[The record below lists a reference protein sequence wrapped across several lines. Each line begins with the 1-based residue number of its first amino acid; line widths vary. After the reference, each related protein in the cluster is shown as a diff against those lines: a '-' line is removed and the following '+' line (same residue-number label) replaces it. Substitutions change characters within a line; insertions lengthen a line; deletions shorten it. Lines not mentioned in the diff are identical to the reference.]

1 MFPAE
6 PSSVVLRHYQE
17 EMRDKSYENI
27 FVKKHRGTLCV
38 APMGCGKSLTM
49 ACSAVKASVHGGVL
63 ILAHFKMLVRG
74 NKKAVERLG
83 RNCYIY
89 TGEEKDVIWSDVKK
103 NGAIV
108 SGSVQAI
115 VRALHKIDPSAIKL
129 ILIDEGHHAAL
140 NSAYHKIQQHF
151 GCPVIMY
158 TATPDREDGEPLVSD
173 HALCESVAYNGQVR
187 DFIKE
192 GWILLPKIVFE
203 KTVKLD
209 YSVFSDDNSAI
220 TERQAQEAWEA
231 NKAHY
236 AVIKPF
242 LDRCGNMQSVG
253 FAPTVKLAKLWSGL
267 VNDVK
272 PGRSE
277 YVASYK
283 PGDYTDAQLDFD
295 QADRRLI
302 EQKFF
307 DGSIQHLWNQ
317 GVYLEGADLV
327 PAQACMF
334 GIITTSRPKVAQ
346 GVGRVLRPC
355 EENGVSILS
364 GLERATAAQRLEAIA
379 KSRKPCA
386 YVFDYGGSTG
396 PKKLVHPI
404 ELFCD
409 NHTPPELRTRILDR
423 AAELA
428 EEADGN
434 GGYES
439 DGVNLE
445 GSVNIEEVML
455 EQEESYKKFLVRD
468 ARVRRS
474 IAVEVEVMTRDI
486 DPFGPPEVAGHQ
498 RYQTRKINPPPP
510 KVVEQIQKYTKQLGK
525 NYSPDFYRNLTN
537 AKAFSVLADLRKK
550 VEAIRGKEAC
560 PSWLIGKLRA
570 AGNFSEPSSYQEGI
584 KLLKSLERRKA

>member
-1 MFPAE
+1 MFDDVE

-17 EMRDKSYENI
+17 EMRDNSYENI
-27 FVKKHRGTLCV
+27 YVKKHRGTLCV

-49 ACSAVKASVHGGVL
+49 ACTAVKASMHGGVL
-63 ILAHFKMLVRG
+63 ILAHFKMLVKG

-83 RNCYIY
+83 RRCYLY

-108 SGSVQAI
+108 SGSVQAV
-115 VRALHKIDPSAIKL
+115 VRALHKIDQSAIKL
-129 ILIDEGHHAAL
+129 ILIDEGHHSTL
-140 NSAYHKIQQHF
+140 DSSYHKIQRHF
-151 GCPVIMY
+151 NCPVIVY
-158 TATPDREDGEPLVSD
+158 TATPDRDDGEPLVSD
-173 HALCESVAYNGQVR
+173 KAMCESVAYNGQVR
-187 DFIKE
+187 DFINQ
-192 GWILLPKIVFE
+192 GWILLPKIIFE
-203 KTVKLD
+203 KSVKLD

-242 LDRCGNMQSVG
+242 LSRCGDMQSVG

-283 PGDYTDAQLDFD
+283 PGDYTDAKFDFD
-295 QADRRLI
+295 STDRRLI

-327 PAQACMF
+327 PAQAAMF
-334 GIITTSRPKVAQ
+334 GIVTTSRAKVAQ
-346 GVGRVLRPC
+346 GVGRILRPC
-355 EENGVSILS
+355 EVDGVSILS

-379 KSRKPCA
+379 KSKKPCA

-396 PKKLVHPI
+396 PKKLVHPA

-409 NHTPPELRTRILDR
+409 DHTPPELRERVLAR
-423 AAELA
+423 MEEL
-428 EEADGN
+428 
-434 GGYES
+434 S
-439 DGVNLE
+439 E
-445 GSVNIEEVML
+445 GRQNDEGINIEEVMM

-468 ARVRRS
+468 AHVRRS

-486 DPFGPPEVAGHQ
+486 DPFGPPEIAGHQ

-510 KVVEQIQKYTKQLGK
+510 KVVDQIKKYTKQLGK
-525 NYSPDFYRNLTN
+525 DYSPDFYRELTN
-537 AKAFSVLADLRKK
+537 AKAFSVLASLRKR
-550 VEAIRGKEAC
+550 VEGMRSQADC
-560 PSWLIGKLRA
+560 PNWLISKLRK
-570 AGNFSEPSSYQEGI
+570 AGNFSTPSTYQDGI
-584 KLLKSLERRKA
+584 KLLKSLERRKS